1 MPLLFLAIP
10 LAAVVVL
17 NIVYYWIKGKVAVWC
32 AAVMAAAQTLLSVY
46 TLVECLKS
54 GTVFSDTRI
63 GLLEIDALS
72 ALVLLTVGLIG
83 FVALLITNSAIPKQQ
98 HNFANLALI
107 LMAGMNGIAIVRD
120 LFTLYVFI
128 EITSAASF
136 ILIGFRK
143 DRNELEGAFKYYIQS
158 AVATIA
164 MLTATAF
171 LFLFAGDTTFANAA
185 SAIGAAAQAGSFPY
199 GIVISLILYTVGFAI
214 KSGAVPFH
222 SWVPDAYSAS
232 PAPVS
237 VLLSGVVTKASGV
250 YVLMRIFRDI
260 FLSHASV
267 GNLLTV
273 LGLISILVGAFA
285 AIGQNKMKRMLA
297 FSSVSQIGYI
307 LLGLG
312 TGSPLGFFG
321 AMLHFF
327 NHASFKSLLFLDAA
341 AVEQQTGL
349 TNMDEMGGLSEK
361 MPVTGWSSVVAY
373 LSTAGIP
380 PLAGFWSKLFIIVA
394 VWRVSPVMA
403 VIALLAGVI
412 TLAYLLLIQKKVF
425 FGKVPEALANVKEAG
440 AGFVG
445 AELVLVA
452 VNVVVGAVLPF
463 VLGTFM
469 NLL

>member
-1 MPLLFLAIP
+1 MLLFLAMP

-17 NIVYYWIKGKVAVWC
+17 NIIYYWIKGRFAVWC
-32 AAVMAAAQTLLSVY
+32 AAAVALAQTLLSGYV
-46 TLVECLKS
+46 LFECLKT
-54 GTVFSDTRI
+54 GAVFSDTRI
-63 GLLEIDALS
+63 GLMEVDSLS
-72 ALVLLTVGLIG
+72 AMVLLTVGLIG
-83 FVALLITNSAIPKQQ
+83 FVSLLITNASIQNQ
-98 HNFANLALI
+98 RHNFANLTLI
-107 LMAGMNGIAIVRD
+107 LMAGMNGVALVRD

-136 ILIGFRK
+136 ILIGFRR

-158 AVATIA
+158 TVATIA

-171 LFLFAGDTTFANAA
+171 VFLFVGDTTFTNAA
-185 SAIGAAAQAGSFPY
+185 SAIGAAAQAGAFPY
-199 GIVISLILYTVGFAI
+199 GIVIALILYTVGFAI

-222 SWVPDAYSAS
+222 AWVPDAYSAS
-232 PAPVS
+232 SAPVS

-267 GNLLTV
+267 GRLLTV

-312 TGSPLGFFG
+312 TGSALGFFG

-349 TNMDEMGGLSEK
+349 TDMDEMGGLSEK
-361 MPVTGWSSVVAY
+361 MPVTGWSSVIAY

-394 VWRVSPVMA
+394 VWRVSPAMA
-403 VIALLAGVI
+403 IIALLAGVI
-412 TLAYLLLIQKKVF
+412 TLAYLLLMQKKVF
-425 FGKVPEALANVKEAG
+425 FGKVPDALAHVKEAG

-445 AELVLVA
+445 AELLLAA
-452 VNVVVGAVLPF
+452 VNVLGGAALPF
-463 VLGTFM
+463 LLGTFKD
-469 NLL
+469 LL

>member
-17 NIVYYWIKGKVAVWC
+17 NIVYNWIKGKFAVWC
-32 AAVMAAAQTLLSVY
+32 AAVVAAAQTLLSGY
-46 TLVECLKS
+46 ALMECLKN
-54 GTVFSDTRI
+54 GTVLTDTRI
-63 GLLEIDALS
+63 GLLEIDTLS
-72 ALVLLTVGLIG
+72 AMVLLTVGLIG
-83 FVALLITNSAIPKQQ
+83 FVALLISNATIHKQK
-98 HNFANLALI
+98 HNFANLVLI
-107 LMAGMNGIAIVRD
+107 LMAGMNGVSIVRD

-128 EITSAASF
+128 EVTSAASF
-136 ILIGFRK
+136 ILIGFHR

-158 AVATIA
+158 TVATIV

-171 LFLFAGDTTFANAA
+171 LFLFAGDTTFASAAA
-185 SAIGAAAQAGSFPY
+185 SIGAAAQAGSFPY
-199 GIVISLILYTVGFAI
+199 GIVIALILYTVGFAI

-222 SWVPDAYSAS
+222 AWVPDAYSAS
-232 PAPVS
+232 SAPVS
-237 VLLSGVVTKASGV
+237 VLLSGIVTKASGV

-260 FLSHASV
+260 FLSNASV
-267 GNLLTV
+267 GSLLTV

-312 TGSPLGFFG
+312 TGSALGFFG

-349 TNMDEMGGLSEK
+349 TNMDDMGGLSEK

-380 PLAGFWSKLFIIVA
+380 PLAGFWSKLFIIIA

-403 VIALLAGVI
+403 VVALLAGVV

-425 FGKVPEALANVKEAG
+425 FGKVPDALAHVKEAG
-440 AGFVG
+440 AGFVS

-452 VNVVVGAVLPF
+452 VNVFVGVALPF
-463 VLGTFM
+463 LLGTFK

>member
-72 ALVLLTVGLIG
+72 AMVLCTIGLIG

-267 GNLLTV
+267 GNLLTI

>member
-17 NIVYYWIKGKVAVWC
+17 NIVYYWIKGKSAVWC
-32 AAVMAAAQTLLSVY
+32 GIVIAAVQTLLSGYV
-46 TLVECLKS
+46 LVECLRS
-54 GTVFSDTRI
+54 GAVFSDTRI

-72 ALVLLTVGLIG
+72 ALVLCTIGLIG
-83 FVALLITNSAIPKQQ
+83 LVALLITNSTIHKQK
-98 HNFANLALI
+98 HNFANLVLI
-107 LMAGMNGIAIVRD
+107 LMAGMNGVAIVRD

-136 ILIGFRK
+136 ILIGFHR

-158 AVATIA
+158 TVATIA

-171 LFLFAGDTTFANAA
+171 LFLFVGDTTFANAS
-185 SAIGAAAQAGSFPY
+185 SAIGQAGEAGVFPY
-199 GIVISLILYTVGFAI
+199 GIVISLILYTIGFAI

-222 SWVPDAYSAS
+222 AWVPDAYSSAS
-232 PAPVS
+232 APVS
-237 VLLSGVVTKASGV
+237 VLLSGIVTKASGV

-260 FLSHASV
+260 FLSNASV
-267 GNLLTV
+267 GNLLTI
-273 LGLISILVGAFA
+273 LGLVSILVGAFA

-380 PLAGFWSKLFIIVA
+380 PLAGFWSKLFIIIA

-403 VIALLAGVI
+403 VVALLAGVV

-425 FGKVPEALANVKEAG
+425 FGKVPDALAHVKEAG
-440 AGFVG
+440 AGFVS
-445 AELVLVA
+445 AELLLVA

-463 VLGTFM
+463 LLGYFQ

>member
-17 NIVYYWIKGKVAVWC
+17 NILYYWMKGKLAVWC
-32 AAVMAAAQTLLSVY
+32 AAVVAAAQTLLSAY
-46 TLVECLKS
+46 ALIECLKT
-54 GTVFSDTRI
+54 GAVFTDIRI
-63 GLLEIDALS
+63 GQLEIDTLS
-72 ALVLLTVGLIG
+72 AMVLLTIGLIG
-83 FVALLITNSAIPKQQ
+83 FVSLLITNASIKKQQ
-98 HNFANLALI
+98 HNFANLVLI
-107 LMAGMNGIAIVRD
+107 LMTGMNGVAIVRD

-136 ILIGFRK
+136 ILIGFHR

-158 AVATIA
+158 TVATIV

-171 LFLFAGDTTFANAA
+171 LFLFVGDTTFTNAA
-185 SAIGAAAQAGSFPY
+185 AAIGQANTAGVFPY

-214 KSGAVPFH
+214 KSGSVPFH
-222 SWVPDAYSAS
+222 AWVPDAYSAAS
-232 PAPVS
+232 APVS
-237 VLLSGVVTKASGV
+237 VLLSGIVTKASGV

-260 FLSHASV
+260 FLSNAAV
-267 GNLLTV
+267 GNLLTI
-273 LGLISILVGAFA
+273 LGLVSILVGAFA
-285 AIGQNKMKRMLA
+285 AIGQRRMKRMLA

-341 AVEQQTGL
+341 AVEEQTGL
-349 TNMDEMGGLSEK
+349 TDMEEMGGLSEK
-361 MPVTGWSSVVAY
+361 MPVTGWSSVVAF

-380 PLAGFWSKLFIIVA
+380 PLAGFWSKLFIIIA

-425 FGKVPEALANVKEAG
+425 FGKVPEALAGIKEAG
-440 AGFVG
+440 AGYVSAELILVGVNVFVG
-445 AELVLVA
+445 VA
-452 VNVVVGAVLPF
+452 CPF
-463 VLGTFM
+463 LLGYFQ

>member
-17 NIVYYWIKGKVAVWC
+17 NIVYYWIKGRHAVWC
-32 AAVMAAAQTLLSVY
+32 AAVVAAAQTLLAGY
-46 TLVECLKS
+46 ALIECLKT
-54 GTVFSDTRI
+54 GAAFSDTRI
-63 GLLEIDALS
+63 GLLEIDSLTAM
-72 ALVLLTVGLIG
+72 VLCTVGLIG
-83 FVALLITNSAIPKQQ
+83 FVSLLITNSAILKQQ
-98 HNFANLALI
+98 HNFANLTLI
-107 LMAGMNGIAIVRD
+107 LMAGMNGVTLVRD

-136 ILIGFRK
+136 ILIGFRR

-158 AVATIA
+158 TVATIA

-171 LFLFAGDTTFANAA
+171 LFLFVGDTTFANAA
-185 SAIGAAAQAGSFPY
+185 SAINEAVQTGSFPY
-199 GIVISLILYTVGFAI
+199 GIVITLILYTVGFAI

-222 SWVPDAYSAS
+222 AWVPDAYSAS

-237 VLLSGVVTKASGV
+237 VLLSGIVTKASGV

-267 GNLLTV
+267 GSLLTV
-273 LGLISILVGAFA
+273 LGLVSILVGAFA

-312 TGSPLGFFG
+312 TGSALGFFG

-327 NHASFKSLLFLDAA
+327 NHASFKSLLFLNAA

-349 TNMDEMGGLSEK
+349 SNMDEMGGLSEK

-380 PLAGFWSKLFIIVA
+380 PLAGFWSKLFIIVS
-394 VWRVSPVMA
+394 VWRISPVMA

-425 FGKVPEALANVKEAG
+425 FGKVPEALAHVKEAG

-452 VNVVVGAVLPF
+452 VNVVIGAALPF
-463 VLGTFM
+463 LLGYFK

>member
-17 NIVYYWIKGKVAVWC
+17 NILYYWMKGKLAVWC
-32 AAVMAAAQTLLSVY
+32 AAVVAAAQTLLSAY
-46 TLVECLKS
+46 TLIECLKT
-54 GTVFSDTRI
+54 GAVFTDTRI
-63 GLLEIDALS
+63 GQLEIDTLS
-72 ALVLLTVGLIG
+72 AMVLLTVGLIG
-83 FVALLITNSAIPKQQ
+83 FVSLLITNASIKKQQ
-98 HNFANLALI
+98 HNFANLVLI
-107 LMAGMNGIAIVRD
+107 LMAGMNGVAIVRD

-136 ILIGFRK
+136 ILIGFHR
-143 DRNELEGAFKYYIQS
+143 DRDELESAFKYYIQS
-158 AVATIA
+158 TVATIV

-171 LFLFAGDTTFANAA
+171 LFLFAGDTTFTNAA
-185 SAIGAAAQAGSFPY
+185 AAIGQANTAGVFPY

-214 KSGAVPFH
+214 KSGSVPFH
-222 SWVPDAYSAS
+222 AWVPDAYSAS
-232 PAPVS
+232 SAPVS
-237 VLLSGVVTKASGV
+237 VLLSGIVTKASGV

-260 FLSHASV
+260 FLSNAAV
-267 GNLLTV
+267 GNLLTI
-273 LGLISILVGAFA
+273 LGLVSILVGAFA
-285 AIGQNKMKRMLA
+285 AIGQRRMKRMLA

-341 AVEQQTGL
+341 AVEEQTGL
-349 TNMDEMGGLSEK
+349 TDMEEMGGLSEK
-361 MPVTGWSSVVAY
+361 MPVTGWSSVIAF

-380 PLAGFWSKLFIIVA
+380 PLAGFWSKLFIIIA
-394 VWRVSPVMA
+394 VWRVSPVLA

-425 FGKVPEALANVKEAG
+425 FGKVPEALAGIREAG
-440 AGFVG
+440 AGYVS
-445 AELVLVA
+445 AELILVA
-452 VNVVVGAVLPF
+452 VNVFVGIACPF
-463 VLGTFM
+463 LLGYFQ

>member
-17 NIVYYWIKGKVAVWC
+17 NIVYHWIKGKFAVWC
-32 AAVMAAAQTLLSVY
+32 AAVVAAVQTLLSGY
-46 TLVECLKS
+46 ALMECLKN
-54 GTVFSDTRI
+54 GTVWTDTRI
-63 GLLEIDALS
+63 GLLEIDTLS
-72 ALVLLTVGLIG
+72 AMVLLTVGLIG
-83 FVALLITNSAIPKQQ
+83 FVALLISNATIHKQK
-98 HNFANLALI
+98 HNFSNLVLI
-107 LMAGMNGIAIVRD
+107 LMAGMNGVSIVRD

-136 ILIGFRK
+136 ILIGFHR

-158 AVATIA
+158 TVATIV

-171 LFLFAGDTTFANAA
+171 LFLFAGDTTFISAA
-185 SAIGAAAQAGSFPY
+185 SYIGAAAQAGDFPY
-199 GIVISLILYTVGFAI
+199 GIVIALILYTVGFAI

-222 SWVPDAYSAS
+222 AWVPDAYSAS
-232 PAPVS
+232 SAPVS
-237 VLLSGVVTKASGV
+237 VLLSGIVTKASGV

-260 FLSHASV
+260 FLSNASV
-267 GNLLTV
+267 GSLLTV

-285 AIGQNKMKRMLA
+285 AIGQSKMKRMLA

-349 TNMDEMGGLSEK
+349 TDMDEMGGLGEK
-361 MPVTGWSSVVAY
+361 MPVTGWSSVVAF

-380 PLAGFWSKLFIIVA
+380 PLAGFWSKLFIIIA

-403 VIALLAGVI
+403 VVALLAGVV

-425 FGKVPEALANVKEAG
+425 FGKVPDALHVKEAG
-440 AGFVG
+440 AGFVS

-452 VNVVVGAVLPF
+452 VNVFVGVALPF
-463 VLGTFM
+463 LLDTFK